1 MIGNDVVDL
10 KLAGIQSNWQRKG
23 YLNKIFTDL
32 EQQLIANSNDKNNMV
47 WQLWSRKEAVYKL
60 LQQQGHARGY
70 YPKKIEC
77 IDIKKTAGKVEFDS
91 KFYFTNTYI
100 SINYVHSIAV
110 IHQNQLNNVFSL
122 NWNSN
127 CFIIDQKP
135 YLFKNNG
142 FQNISKSHHGK
153 FEKVVAL
160 NV

>member
-32 EQQLIANSNDKNNMV
+32 EQQLIANSEDKNNMV

-60 LQQQGHARGY
+60 LLQQGHARGY
-70 YPKKIEC
+70 YPIKIEC
-77 IDIKKTAGKVEFDS
+77 LDIKNTAGKVKFDY

-110 IHQNQLNNVFSL
+110 INEIDLDSVVEL

-127 CFIIDQKP
+127 CVMIDQKP
-135 YLFKNNG
+135 YLFQNNG

-160 NV
+160 NI